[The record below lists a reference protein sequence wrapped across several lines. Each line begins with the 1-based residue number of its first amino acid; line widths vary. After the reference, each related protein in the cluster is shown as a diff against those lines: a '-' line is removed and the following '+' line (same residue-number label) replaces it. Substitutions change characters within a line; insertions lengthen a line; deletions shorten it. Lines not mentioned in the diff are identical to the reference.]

1 MQDTH
6 FEYAQLP
13 FVAWVRG
20 RISMV
25 VAAYDGLDDIV
36 EAAIR
41 VTRSALQRSGLSAL
55 LLGQVIPDLE
65 RSAVATLDE
74 PQM

>member
-1 MQDTH
+1 
-6 FEYAQLP
+6 
-13 FVAWVRG
+13 
-20 RISMV
+20 MV